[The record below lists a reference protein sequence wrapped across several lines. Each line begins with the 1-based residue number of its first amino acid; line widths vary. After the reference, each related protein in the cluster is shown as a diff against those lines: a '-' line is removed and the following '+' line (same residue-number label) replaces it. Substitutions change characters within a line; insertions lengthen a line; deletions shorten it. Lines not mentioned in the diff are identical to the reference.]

1 MENRLEKATV
11 PLPHPFNVGCFSP
24 VLLSPGQGLK
34 SCLLLLKDEAGWD
47 QFLFWMET
55 GLILF
60 HQRWLYFKASFSC
73 FIFQF
78 SYTTHTHTYTQTH
91 THIFTYAVLCL
102 VIQSCPTLWDP
113 IDSSLT
119 GSSVCGDSPG
129 KNIEVDCH
137 ALLQGTFSSQGLSQG
152 LPPRK
157 QILCCLI
164 HQGSPYNYSRISW
177 KGRS

>member
-1 MENRLEKATV
+1 MRW
-11 PLPHPFNVGCFSP
+11 VGINFFS
-24 VLLSPGQGLK
+24 
-34 SCLLLLKDEAGWD
+34 GWRQALYSFIRD
-47 QFLFWMET
+47 DC
-55 GLILF
+55 IL
-60 HQRWLYFKASFSC
+60 KASFSC

-78 SYTTHTHTYTQTH
+78 SYTTHTHTC
-91 THIFTYAVLCL
+91 IFTYAVSCL
-102 VIQSCPTLWDP
+102 VVQSCPTLWDP

-137 ALLQGTFSSQGLSQG
+137 ALLQGTFSSQGSSQG

-157 QILCCLI
+157 QILCCLS

>member
-1 MENRLEKATV
+1 MLFTCPPFSRSGAEVLSASVEGWGGLGSISFLDGDRPYTLSSEMTV
-11 PLPHPFNVGCFSP
+11 FWRQVSP
-24 VLLSPGQGLK
+24 ALSSSLAIQ
-34 SCLLLLKDEAGWD
+34 
-47 QFLFWMET
+47 
-55 GLILF
+55 
-60 HQRWLYFKASFSC
+60 
-73 FIFQF
+73 
-78 SYTTHTHTYTQTH
+78 HTHTR
-91 THIFTYAVLCL
+91 IFTYAVSCL
-102 VIQSCPTLWDP
+102 VVQSCPTLWDP

-137 ALLQGTFSSQGLSQG
+137 ALLQGTFSSQGSSQG

-157 QILCCLI
+157 QILCCLS